1 MARKGRFARGGTG
14 GSNLSQLVFD
24 IMRQQMSREVNGI
37 VDAYTN
43 QTDWRGGGVPTLD
56 EVLSA
61 LQGYLGNSWVTQSD
75 RDNIAA
81 TISQV
86 RKVESARVEDS
97 LLRAIDANPT
107 SVEAVMEYVGF
118 LKGQADS
125 AESPNLAEEAKGK
138 MFTALGTLSN
148 NIGLLYEGG
157 GMSSEEFDRQK
168 KVIINEYSTT
178 SGEYRQLNTI
188 FVSAKYKAEFD
199 IQNTALAT
207 AGAKGAKAYESQLR
221 LFSQWV
227 KGPIAE
233 MHAEGLATVDD
244 KGNVTEGIDA
254 AMEAQR
260 QLAVADGKLSDI
272 GKKYAAEAAAQRY
285 TQLNTKSAEFLKLV
299 NQTLGSNYSDVSQF
313 MQNQIDVQRFYS
325 NASPTVRSS
334 EQFMSENR
342 LMEFMFGSGNS
353 IMNAAKAAGQT
364 ADYKILNNIS
374 KNYGRNTLVDDAAI
388 IFSDWMD
395 QVGSAGSN
403 PKAAVTAIDQ
413 AIGRYQDI
421 IKRLG
426 DSIPATE
433 MEIHKNTLNAL
444 IEARSGKTVDFTEM
458 SAFDLANPFAM
469 DYNKAVGVLASTFQE
484 MLGLV
489 SNSSAI
495 YNEIAEGGKVLS
507 GAIDASGR
515 WQYGPAVNENRKDVL
530 SYYDPTSKQ
539 VVGVAPVNIIGEN
552 SAGEEA
558 VLGYLF
564 DLGNGKFVV
573 RAQVNGEWITY
584 EPGYDPFS
592 KREGLKYKDFKSLYT
607 QRTPTNTSGGEYSY
621 QQDSEFILAEGH
633 EQATTE
639 GPDATKQITDP
650 TEIGLGGLQETINS
664 FRSINN
670 PDIMDRRKAITV
682 ADAAANAKGTSL
694 EAGIKGLYTGL
705 APFST
710 ANLASPASFAQTQAG
725 IQFRAGERDISGQL
739 AGYAFRNTPMS
750 SFFGS
755 QAGKDFRAGERE
767 DLGIKPIGTQAPAV
781 GGRPRSGPIK
791 L

>member
-14 GSNLSQLVFD
+14 GSNLTQLIFD
-24 IMRQQMSREVNGI
+24 IMRQQMSRQVNGI

-43 QTDWRGGGVPTLD
+43 QTDWRGGGVPTME
-56 EVLSA
+56 EVIAELQNYLS
-61 LQGYLGNSWVTQSD
+61 NSWVTQAD
-75 RDNIAA
+75 RDSVAGTIAQ
-81 TISQV
+81 I
-86 RKVESARVEDS
+86 RKVESGRVEDS
-97 LLRAIDANPT
+97 LLRAIDANPN
-107 SVEAVMEYVGF
+107 SIEAVMEYVNF

-138 MFTALGTLSN
+138 MFTALGKLSN

-157 GMSSEEFDRQK
+157 GMSSQEFDRQK
-168 KVIINEYSTT
+168 QIILNEYATT
-178 SGEYRQLNTI
+178 SGEYRQLNTV

-199 IQNTALAT
+199 IQNTALTT
-207 AGAKGAKAYESQLR
+207 ASAKGPKAYENQLR
-221 LFSQWV
+221 IFKQWV
-227 KGPIAE
+227 QSTIAQ
-233 MHAEGLATVDD
+233 MQADGLATVDE
-244 KGNVTEGIDA
+244 KGNVIEGIDA
-254 AMEAQR
+254 ALEAQR
-260 QLAVADGKLSDI
+260 QLAAADGKLADI
-272 GKKYAAEAAAQRY
+272 GKQYAAQAAKDRY
-285 TQLNTKSAEFLKLV
+285 TQLNTKSDEFLKLV
-299 NQTLGSNYSDVSQF
+299 NQTLGSNYSNISQF

-334 EQFMSENR
+334 QQFMSENR

-353 IMNAAKAAGQT
+353 IMNAAKAAGQL
-364 ADYKILNNIS
+364 ADYKTLNNIS

-388 IFSDWMD
+388 IFSEWMD
-395 QVGSAGSN
+395 QAGVAGSN
-403 PKAAVTAIDQ
+403 PKAAVAAIDQ
-413 AIGRYQDI
+413 AIARYQDI
-421 IKRLG
+421 MRRLG

-469 DYNKAVGVLASTFQE
+469 DYNKGTGALASTFQQ

-507 GAIDASGR
+507 GALDASGR
-515 WQYGPAVNENRKDVL
+515 WQYGPAVNENRDDVL

-539 VVGVAPVNIIGEN
+539 VVGVAPVMIIGEDA
-552 SAGEEA
+552 AGDEA
-558 VLGYLF
+558 VVGYLF
-564 DLGNGKFVV
+564 NLGNGKFVV
-573 RAQVNGEWITY
+573 KAQVNSEWITY

-592 KREGLKYKDFKSLYT
+592 KKEGLTYKDFKSAYT
-607 QRTPTNTSGGEYSY
+607 QRTAVNKSGGEYGY
-621 QQDSEFILAEGH
+621 EQTSEFVLPKNH
-633 EQATTE
+633 QQATTE
-639 GPDATKQITDP
+639 GPDAAKQVTDL
-650 TEIGLGGLQETINS
+650 TEIGIGDLQKQIYG

-670 PDIMDRRKAITV
+670 PDIADRRTAVTV
-682 ADAAANAKGTSL
+682 ANAAANAKGTSL
-694 EAGIKGLYTGL
+694 EAGIKSLYTGL

-710 ANLASPASFAQTQAG
+710 AKLASPASFAQTQAG

-739 AGYAFRNTPMS
+739 AGYAFRNTPMA

-755 QAGKDFRAGERE
+755 QAGQQFRAGERE

-781 GGRPRSGPIK
+781 GGRPPGGPIR